1 MGGFTKLFS
10 SIVTSSLWC
19 QDDAVIRVWVAML
32 ATADATGKVEGAV
45 PGFASLCRVSIP
57 EMERVLGILMAP
69 DEYSRTKD
77 HDGKRLES
85 CDGGWRILNY
95 MKYRAIRE
103 ADERREYQREWDR
116 THRAKANPTNPTISD
131 KSDTIRPNPTQA
143 EAEAE
148 AEAEKTTTTV
158 ASASGQAA
166 PVELKPRVKGRR
178 KRADI
183 ILGFGPEVKAVVNTL
198 LPEWPASDP
207 KDGRG
212 IVVDVSRFGQRV
224 AEILKAHDEID
235 APLLIEAGKF
245 YCSSKRDRYQAP
257 QWFFGI
263 GKDGNEA
270 AWVGCVRLILTK
282 REKTVPH
289 AS

>member
-19 QDDAVIRVWVAML
+19 QDHAVLRVWVAML

-77 HDGKRLES
+77 HDGKRLEV
-85 CDGGWRILNY
+85 CEGGWRILNY

-116 THRAKANPTNPTISD
+116 THRAKTHPTNPTTSD

-148 AEAEKTTTTV
+148 AEKIKEG
-158 ASASGQAA
+158 SPSA
-166 PVELKPRVKGRR
+166 PVVDLVAKR
-178 KRADI
+178 KRKTKDEKI
-183 ILGFGPEVKAVVNTL
+183 QGFSPDTKAVVNSL
-198 LPEWPASDP
+198 LDIWPQ
-207 KDGRG
+207 RG
-212 IVVDVSRFGQRV
+212 TNGDDTSPTDIAIFAQRV
-224 AEILKAHDEID
+224 SEILDSGND
-235 APLLIEAGKF
+235 RDLLIEAGKLYATTPRPKF
-245 YCSSKRDRYQAP
+245 SAP
-257 QWFFGI
+257 QYFFGKTAYG
-263 GKDGNEA
+263 GKGDA
-270 AWVGCVRLILTK
+270 PWVGYVKLILTK
-282 REKTVPH
+282 RQSQV